1 MKLLLTVALLGTAI
15 TANAQ
20 QTGAIANINNGNTVF
35 ATAMKP
41 VRLIVSGKG
50 SCSAIGVATGD
61 VVMAKFHTNVQFPQY
76 IIEHRYEKP
85 GTYLAKVHAG
95 SKDCDGQAEVKVV
108 VQ

>member
-1 MKLLLTVALLGTAI
+1 MKQLFALALMATALS
-15 TANAQ
+15 ANAQ
-20 QTGAIANINNGNTVF
+20 QTGAIASINNGNTVF

-50 SCSAIGVATGD
+50 TCSAIGVATGD

-76 IIEHRYEKP
+76 TIEHRYEKP